1 MVCFDSFQWIS
12 QGSVH
17 FEDNNIV
24 MTAPALTDFFC
35 SGETS
40 SEEGIEHKAVKNIRA
55 GE

>member
-12 QGSVH
+12 QGCVH

-24 MTAPALTDFFC
+24 MTAPALTAFFC

>member
-1 MVCFDSFQWIS
+1 MVCFDNFQWIS
-12 QGSVH
+12 QGCVH

-24 MTAPALTDFFC
+24 MTVPAPTEFFC

-40 SEEGIEHKAVKNIRA
+40 SEEGIEHKTVKNIRA

>member
-12 QGSVH
+12 QDCVH